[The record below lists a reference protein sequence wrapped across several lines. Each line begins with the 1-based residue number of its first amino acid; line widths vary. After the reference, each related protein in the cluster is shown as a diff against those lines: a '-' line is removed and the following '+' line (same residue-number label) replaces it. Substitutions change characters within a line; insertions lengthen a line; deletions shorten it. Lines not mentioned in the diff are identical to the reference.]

1 MFNTENI
8 EYIFVSNI
16 HLICIGLI
24 ALSMSF
30 LCCQK
35 LGDDEDENE
44 NENINENINN
54 NIIIIKNLELPPPY
68 KPEI

>member
-1 MFNTENI
+1 MSDSETI
-8 EYIFVSNI
+8 EYLFVSNI

-35 LGDDEDENE
+35 FNENE
-44 NENINENINN
+44 NENESENLNN
-54 NIIIIKNLELPPPY
+54 NIIKNLELPPPY
-68 KPEI
+68 KPVL

>member
-1 MFNTENI
+1 MSDTETV
-8 EYIFVSNI
+8 EYLFVSNI

-35 LGDDEDENE
+35 LGDDDDENV
-44 NENINENINN
+44 NN

-68 KPEI
+68 KSET

>member
-8 EYIFVSNI
+8 EYLFMTNI

-35 LGDDEDENE
+35 LGDDDENVNL
-44 NENINENINN
+44 NEIENENINN
-54 NIIIIKNLELPPPY
+54 NIIKNLELPPPY
-68 KPEI
+68 KPKL

>member
-1 MFNTENI
+1 MSDTENI
-8 EYIFVSNI
+8 EYLFVSNI

-35 LGDDEDENE
+35 LGDYENE
-44 NENINENINN
+44 NEIVNENVNN